1 MSRDYNKYTNFL
13 DRFPFIIISIIF
25 IIATIIFVLI
35 AKTKF
40 TVLLSSSSST
50 NTTTQ
55 QQTQNTLSQT
65 QQYPMYI
72 SSPVNEQ
79 AFNFSSKNEAV
90 PIEVDL
96 KKNITGKNYKLEIL
110 DINDGKVI
118 KTFDSIPY
126 KYDWTPEQSG
136 EYEIVANLVDINN
149 NIISSSNI
157 VKFSV
162 KYDTGIT
169 STTVDH
175 SVSINLQIY
184 EGPVYVPDNKIYYY
198 RVEAIVNGDPL
209 PTVVF
214 SKDDSHGAW
223 GPKKAQVNLHK
234 GEFYNLEATA
244 SNSYDSQTAT
254 IMLIAPNK

>member
-1 MSRDYNKYTNFL
+1 MNRDYNKYSSFF
-13 DRFPFIIISIIF
+13 DRFPFIIVAVIF
-25 IIATIIFVLI
+25 VIAIIFVLI
-35 AKTKF
+35 FKAKF

-50 NTTTQ
+50 NTTTR

-65 QQYPMYI
+65 QQYPIYI

-79 AFNFSSKNEAV
+79 AFDFSSKKEAV
-90 PIEVDL
+90 PIKVDL
-96 KKNITGKNYKLEIL
+96 KKDITDTNYKLEIL
-110 DINDGKVI
+110 VI
-118 KTFDSIPY
+118 TNGQIIRIFDSVPY
-126 KYDWTPEQSG
+126 KYDWTPEQAG
-136 EYEIVANLVDINN
+136 EYEIVANLVDVNN
-149 NIISSSNI
+149 NVISSSNT

-184 EGPVYVPDNKIYYY
+184 EGPVYVPDNGIYYY

-223 GPKKAQVNLHK
+223 GPKIAQVNLRK

-254 IMLIAPNK
+254 IMLIAPK